1 MRRAALISLG
11 LALPACLLAAELFS
25 QLGWE
30 QKAFEETCFQFVK
43 EPERLPSFKVTP
55 AMRALALTQ
64 RKGAAEA
71 IGAKAKAYFASETF
85 KKRWAE
91 HRGQFTGGEDK
102 EQQRDVS
109 DAQVQAQIDQSMQQ
123 MEQMMA
129 MMPPAQQVEMKK
141 AMAKAKAAKA
151 EKAGKTKNARGEDG
165 NTPPKDPNINL
176 RKALQHL
183 LAVTDGVDYGAALSF
198 QDGRKFFANKAF
210 EAKPAEWKMM
220 FRAGREASE
229 ATRSYVRAWMA
240 GLK

>member
-1 MRRAALISLG
+1 MRRTALICLG
-11 LALPACLLAAELFS
+11 LSLPALLLGAELFA
-25 QLGWE
+25 QLGWA
-30 QKAFEETCFQFVK
+30 QKAFEDSCFKFVA
-43 EPERLPSFKVTP
+43 EPDRLPAFNVTP

-64 RKGAAEA
+64 RKGAVEA
-71 IGAKAKAYFASETF
+71 IGAKAKVYYASEAF
-85 KKRWAE
+85 QKRWAE

-102 EQQRDVS
+102 EQQRAVS
-109 DAQVQAQIDQSMQQ
+109 EAQVQAQIDQSMQQ
-123 MEQMMA
+123 MESMMA

-151 EKAGKTKNARGEDG
+151 EKAGKTKKARGEDA

-176 RKALQHL
+176 RKALQQF

-229 ATRSYVRAWMA
+229 GARSYVRAWMA
-240 GLK
+240 ELK